1 MKYLLS
7 LFNLDKN
14 KLKYF
19 IILFFEK
26 VILVSTHIYF
36 INYLNRDLYG
46 LYNQINFVSGFIV
59 NFSLLG
65 TLVPIV
71 LSAKENNKYD
81 YNKLI
86 NSLQL
91 LFLAIIIFFSLIFI
105 TFKSEISYLLFGYDD
120 YQNFVFVVF
129 LVVIGDLFSEIYSQK
144 KRIKEELIDYSLF
157 LLSRTITRL
166 TLLFITYELSNS
178 FLFAI
183 VISTLFYYILIINKV
198 KLRFREGVKNFFLEK
213 KNVLR
218 TIRRGF
224 WFLAIYITST
234 INLLS
239 INLILASKLKLE
251 NLAIYNFNY
260 TLATFPLTFI
270 TYVIFYSLPGYK
282 KNSHVE
288 NSSGVL
294 FRDIAFSLFIL
305 VISFLIIF
313 FSYDFILEIVS
324 KNKYYKN
331 SYIFNLIFLS
341 NFILVINSFFQ
352 FPLYSKNRFWII
364 FLIQFTG
371 MIYTVICLFLTINFK
386 LDTPILIVI
395 NSNIIMLILYIISN
409 LKYGKQNYFYKK

>member
-1 MKYLLS
+1 
-7 LFNLDKN
+7 
-14 KLKYF
+14 
-19 IILFFEK
+19 
-26 VILVSTHIYF
+26 VSTHIYF

-91 LFLAIIIFFSLIFI
+91 LFLAIIISFSLIFI

-144 KRIKEELIDYSLF
+144 KRIKEELIDYSVF

-166 TLLFITYELSNS
+166 TLLFIIYELSNS

-198 KLRFREGVKNFFLEK
+198 KLRFREGVKDFFLEK

-218 TIRRGF
+218 TI
-224 WFLAIYITST
+224 
-234 INLLS
+234 
-239 INLILASKLKLE
+239 
-251 NLAIYNFNY
+251 
-260 TLATFPLTFI
+260 
-270 TYVIFYSLPGYK
+270 
-282 KNSHVE
+282 
-288 NSSGVL
+288 
-294 FRDIAFSLFIL
+294 
-305 VISFLIIF
+305 
-313 FSYDFILEIVS
+313 
-324 KNKYYKN
+324 
-331 SYIFNLIFLS
+331 
-341 NFILVINSFFQ
+341 
-352 FPLYSKNRFWII
+352 
-364 FLIQFTG
+364 
-371 MIYTVICLFLTINFK
+371 
-386 LDTPILIVI
+386 
-395 NSNIIMLILYIISN
+395 
-409 LKYGKQNYFYKK
+409 